1 MLSRRSFV
9 RLLTVA
15 AASAPL
21 ATLVRHP
28 ALADDGV
35 DLEQARALVSAVA
48 ERGLQDVLTAPLPQ
62 AQKIERFRALFDTY
76 FDLPSAARFVL
87 GRNWRSA
94 SAEEQERFVALF
106 EDINIYT
113 WARRFKDYNGQ
124 QLVLAGATPDG
135 PKGAYVETKVEQ
147 GNGQPPLLVRW
158 RLRARP
164 DAQFG
169 LLVVDLEV
177 EGLSMA
183 LTYRSEY
190 ASVIQNNGGSVSA
203 LNDILQQQV
212 ERLKAEQPA

>member
-1 MLSRRSFV
+1 MLSRRSFA
-9 RLLTVA
+9 RLMTLA
-15 AASAPL
+15 AAAPL
-21 ATLVRHP
+21 A
-28 ALADDGV
+28 ALAPRLALAEDTV
-35 DLEQARALVSAVA
+35 DLDKARALVSAVA

-94 SAEEQERFVALF
+94 SAEEQERFIALF
-106 EDINIYT
+106 KDINIYT

-124 QLVLAGATPDG
+124 KLVLAGATPDG

-147 GNGQPPLLVRW
+147 GESQPPLLVRW

-164 DAQFG
+164 DAEYG

-190 ASVIQNNGGSVSA
+190 GSVIQNNGGSVSA
-203 LNDILQQQV
+203 LNAILEQQV